1 MPERTGKIMTATAEL
16 LLMERDEEH
25 EARLK
30 AEARADAAEKKYEAL
45 VQRVKPLLET
55 IQKMEKP
62 ASEIERILATLRTT
76 EPDASG

>member
-1 MPERTGKIMTATAEL
+1 MPQGTGKIMTATAEL
-16 LLMERDEEH
+16 LLMERNEEH

-45 VQRVKPLLET
+45 VRRVKPLLEI

-62 ASEIERILATLRTT
+62 ASEIEGILATLRTKD
-76 EPDASG
+76 PDGSG